1 MTHPMID
8 ADDPLVA
15 DLLAG
20 TIELVRESGGFVA
33 PTTRLVERAG
43 QLSIESSAAAGDP
56 LLRIPREAF
65 VRVDRVEWLL
75 DGDRIVIAQV
85 PDDCGDL
92 EWEMLYLQVALHNA
106 CAKLAWMRRTHPS
119 LDPGLPGD
127 LVDAVR
133 AVVPSFRRPQMN
145 AIDLLWAN
153 RCFRLPLQPGGAPER
168 VLIPIVDL
176 LNHHADGAVADWD
189 GDGFQVTTAPA
200 FGTGECAL
208 DYGMERSALE
218 MAVVYGFAG
227 SSRAPHATSAH
238 DIEALGRIIEL
249 ASMPDAPESAKPL
262 HQAALLLAS
271 AIDDDM
277 ARWNEASAHDLNAA
291 GLRADAPSAE

>member
-20 TIELVRESGGFVA
+20 TIELVREAGGYIA

-43 QLSIESSAAAGDP
+43 QLSIESTAAAGDP
-56 LLRIPREAF
+56 LLRIPRAAF
-65 VRVDRVEWLL
+65 VRVDRVEWLS
-75 DGDRIVIAQV
+75 DGDRIVIAQA

-106 CAKLAWMRRTHPS
+106 CGKLAWMRRTHPS
-119 LDPGLPGD
+119 LDPGLPED
-127 LVDAVR
+127 LADAVR
-133 AVVPSFRRPQMN
+133 AVVPSFREPQVD

-153 RCFRLPLQPGGAPER
+153 RCFRLPLQPGGSPER

-176 LNHHADGAVADWD
+176 LNHHADGAIADWD
-189 GDGFQVTTAPA
+189 GDAFQVTTAPA
-200 FGTGECAL
+200 FGTRECAL

-227 SSRAPHATSAH
+227 SSRAARTPSEH
-238 DIEALGRIIEL
+238 DREALERIIEL
-249 ASMPDAPESAKPL
+249 ASMPGAGESAKSL
-262 HQAALLLAS
+262 HQAASLLAS
-271 AIDDDM
+271 AIVGTRLHRRD
-277 ARWNEASAHDLNAA
+277 S
-291 GLRADAPSAE
+291 

>member
-1 MTHPMID
+1 MID
-8 ADDPLVA
+8 AVDPLVA

-20 TIELVRESGGFVA
+20 TIELVREAGGFVA

-43 QLSIESSAAAGDP
+43 QLSIESSAAAGEP

-65 VRVDRVEWLL
+65 VRVDRVEWSQE
-75 DGDRIVIAQV
+75 GDRIVIAQV

-106 CAKLAWMRRTHPS
+106 CGKLAWMRRTHPS
-119 LDPGLPGD
+119 LDPGLPED

-133 AVVPSFRRPQMN
+133 AVVPTFRTPQMG

-153 RCFRLPLQPGGAPER
+153 RCFRLLIDAGGPPER

-176 LNHHADGAVADWD
+176 LNHHADGATGDWD
-189 GDGFQVTTAPA
+189 GNSFQVASAPA
-200 FGTGECAL
+200 FGTLECAL
-208 DYGMERSALE
+208 DYGMERDAME

-227 SSRAPHATSAH
+227 SSRAASSTSAY
-238 DIEALGRIIEL
+238 DLETLGRIIEL
-249 ASMPDAPESAKPL
+249 ASLPGARASAQPL
-262 HQAALLLAS
+262 HQAARLLALALDDPPLHARNS
-271 AIDDDM
+271 RGGVVDAPADDD
-277 ARWNEASAHDLNAA
+277 L
-291 GLRADAPSAE
+291 G

>member
-1 MTHPMID
+1 MID

-20 TIELVRESGGFVA
+20 TIELVREAGGFVA
-33 PTTRLVERAG
+33 PTTRLVARAG
-43 QLSIESSAAAGDP
+43 QLSIESSAASGEP

-65 VRVDRVEWLL
+65 VRIDRVEWSQ

-106 CAKLAWMRRTHPS
+106 CGKLAWMRRTHPS
-119 LDPGLPGD
+119 LDPDLPED

-133 AVVPSFRRPQMN
+133 AVIPSFRTPQMD

-153 RCFRLPLQPGGAPER
+153 RCFRLPMEPGSEPER

-176 LNHHADGAVADWD
+176 LNHHANGATGDWD
-189 GDGFQVTTAPA
+189 GNNFQVAAAPA
-200 FGTGECAL
+200 LGAGECAL
-208 DYGMERSALE
+208 DYGMERDAME

-227 SSRAPHATSAH
+227 SSRAASSTSAP
-238 DIEALGRIIEL
+238 DLESLGRIIEL
-249 ASMPDAPESAKPL
+249 ASQPGARESAQPL
-262 HQAALLLAS
+262 HQAATLLAL
-271 AIDDDM
+271 ALDDAPIHGRDARRGVVDAPADDD
-277 ARWNEASAHDLNAA
+277 L
-291 GLRADAPSAE
+291 G

>member
-1 MTHPMID
+1 MID

-20 TIELVRESGGFVA
+20 TIELVREAGGFIA

-43 QLSIESSAAAGDP
+43 QLSIESSAVAGEL

-65 VRVDRVEWLL
+65 VRVDRVEWSQ

-85 PDDCGDL
+85 PDDCGAL

-106 CAKLAWMRRTHPS
+106 CGKLAWMQRTHPS
-119 LDPGLPGD
+119 LDPGLPED

-133 AVVPSFRRPQMN
+133 AIVPSFRTPQIG

-153 RCFRLPLQPGGAPER
+153 RCFRLPMKAGGPPER

-176 LNHHADGAVADWD
+176 LNHDADGATGDWD
-189 GDGFQVTTAPA
+189 AESFQVATAPA
-200 FGTGECAL
+200 FGTLECAL
-208 DYGMERSALE
+208 DYGMERDAME

-227 SSRAPHATSAH
+227 SSRAASSTSAY
-238 DIEALGRIIEL
+238 DLETLGRIIEL
-249 ASMPDAPESAKPL
+249 ASQPGARESAQPL
-262 HQAALLLAS
+262 HQAATLLALALDDPPLHARDS
-271 AIDDDM
+271 RGGVVDAPADDD
-277 ARWNEASAHDLNAA
+277 L
-291 GLRADAPSAE
+291 G

>member
-1 MTHPMID
+1 MID

-20 TIELVRESGGFVA
+20 TIELVREAGGFVA

-43 QLSIESSAAAGDP
+43 QLSIESSAAGGEL

-65 VRVDRVEWLL
+65 VRVDRVGWSQ
-75 DGDRIVIAQV
+75 DGDRIFIAQV

-106 CAKLAWMRRTHPS
+106 CRKLAWMRRMHPS
-119 LDPGLPGD
+119 LDPGLPDD

-133 AVVPSFRRPQMN
+133 AVVPSFRTTQVD

-153 RCFRLPLQPGGAPER
+153 RCFRMPIEPGGEPER

-176 LNHHADGAVADWD
+176 LNHHADGATGDWD
-189 GDGFQVTTAPA
+189 GNGFQVVAAPA
-200 FGTGECAL
+200 FGTLECAL
-208 DYGMERSALE
+208 DYGMERNAME

-227 SSRAPHATSAH
+227 SSRATSSTSSH
-238 DIEALGRIIEL
+238 DLESLGRIIEL
-249 ASMPDAPESAKPL
+249 ASSPDARESARPL
-262 HQAALLLAS
+262 HQAATLLALTL
-271 AIDDDM
+271 DDPPLHGRD
-277 ARWNEASAHDLNAA
+277 ARR
-291 GLRADAPSAE
+291 GGADAPADDDLG